1 MGLYSTYMDIEKA
14 DAKQECNLDTWYQ
27 MLAILYLLLIYCQVV
42 VFWIFAC
49 VSISYMKRFF
59 LIADDK
65 PFAEQR
71 LLSAANGGRWHP
83 LARRSYQEYLHAFN
97 YAFYIQSRVR
107 INRTAELA
115 YLQQYKNQAKEE
127 EIKKQLISVVYKSSF
142 KGKKSITSQS
152 DIEKITDS
160 QIDQMRKN
168 LLDPAEFRDSPQL
181 TFEKKEIDEEP
192 PK

>member
-1 MGLYSTYMDIEKA
+1 MVRHDYFLNGAERPEPAAELAAIIAPISKQQELVPETVDKIMGLYSNYMDIEKA

-59 LIADDK
+59 LITDDI

-71 LLSAANGGRWHP
+71 RLSAARGGRRHP
-83 LARRSYQEYLHAFN
+83 LTRRSYQEYLHAFN
-97 YAFYIQSRVR
+97 YAFYVQSRVR

-142 KGKKSITSQS
+142 KGKKSRSS
-152 DIEKITDS
+152 
-160 QIDQMRKN
+160 
-168 LLDPAEFRDSPQL
+168 
-181 TFEKKEIDEEP
+181 
-192 PK
+192 